1 MLSNITA
8 ACGRHGATMKVYVLE
23 AGYQYDGSDVASVHF
38 TKIAADEEGDRIMA
52 LPDNKYEWVSV
63 TEHEVKK

>member
-1 MLSNITA
+1 
-8 ACGRHGATMKVYVLE
+8 MKVYVLE
-23 AGYQYDGSDVASVHF
+23 AGYKYDGSDVASVHF

-63 TEHEVKK
+63 TEHEVKQ